1 MEIAINQVYK
11 SFLLNGEK
19 IPVLDNISLTVP
31 HGQCTALLGPS
42 GCGKSTLLSMIAG
55 FYPPDSGSITT
66 TGKVSLCM
74 QKDMLLP
81 WRDLLAKTKP
91 EVIDSLN
98 NGQGTFLYN
107 HNIKEVKVIADK
119 EGGIEITT
127 DAERA
132 TGTMFQYDSVR
143 VEYPKTADNIF
154 STLLTA
160 RYPAKTESKLVNEY
174 QSAML
179 GLLAESAKSPYENFL
194 KDRLAIREMVDAD
207 CETYNIP
214 MDL

>member
-1 MEIAINQVYK
+1 MEAN
-11 SFLLNGEK
+11 
-19 IPVLDNISLTVP
+19 VL
-31 HGQCTALLGPS
+31 
-42 GCGKSTLLSMIAG
+42 
-55 FYPPDSGSITT
+55 T
-66 TGKVSLCM
+66 TG
-74 QKDMLLP
+74 
-81 WRDLLAKTKP
+81 LLAKTKP

-160 RYPAKTESKLVNEY
+160 RYPAKTES
-174 QSAML
+174 
-179 GLLAESAKSPYENFL
+179 
-194 KDRLAIREMVDAD
+194 
-207 CETYNIP
+207 NISLPCWACLPKVRNPP
-214 MDL
+214 MRTF

>member
-1 MEIAINQVYK
+1 MEAN
-11 SFLLNGEK
+11 
-19 IPVLDNISLTVP
+19 VL
-31 HGQCTALLGPS
+31 
-42 GCGKSTLLSMIAG
+42 
-55 FYPPDSGSITT
+55 T
-66 TGKVSLCM
+66 TG
-74 QKDMLLP
+74 
-81 WRDLLAKTKP
+81 LLAKTKP

-119 EGGIEITT
+119 EGSIEITT
-127 DAERA
+127 DVERA

-160 RYPAKTESKLVNEY
+160 KYPAKTESKLVNEY

-179 GLLAESAKSPYENFL
+179 GLLAESAK
-194 KDRLAIREMVDAD
+194 A
-207 CETYNIP
+207 P
-214 MDL
+214 MRTF

>member
-1 MEIAINQVYK
+1 MEAN
-11 SFLLNGEK
+11 
-19 IPVLDNISLTVP
+19 VL
-31 HGQCTALLGPS
+31 
-42 GCGKSTLLSMIAG
+42 
-55 FYPPDSGSITT
+55 T
-66 TGKVSLCM
+66 TG
-74 QKDMLLP
+74 
-81 WRDLLAKTKP
+81 LLAKTKP
-91 EVIDSLN
+91 ELIDSLN

-107 HNIKEVKVIADK
+107 HNIK
-119 EGGIEITT
+119 

>member
-1 MEIAINQVYK
+1 MQTKRV
-11 SFLLNGEK
+11 
-19 IPVLDNISLTVP
+19 
-31 HGQCTALLGPS
+31 AL
-42 GCGKSTLLSMIAG
+42 
-55 FYPPDSGSITT
+55 
-66 TGKVSLCM
+66 
-74 QKDMLLP
+74 
-81 WRDLLAKTKP
+81 
-91 EVIDSLN
+91 
-98 NGQGTFLYN
+98 
-107 HNIKEVKVIADK
+107 
-119 EGGIEITT
+119 ITT

>member
-1 MEIAINQVYK
+1 ME
-11 SFLLNGEK
+11 SS
-19 IPVLDNISLTVP
+19 VL
-31 HGQCTALLGPS
+31 
-42 GCGKSTLLSMIAG
+42 
-55 FYPPDSGSITT
+55 T
-66 TGKVSLCM
+66 TG
-74 QKDMLLP
+74 
-81 WRDLLAKTKP
+81 LLAKTKP
-91 EVIDSLN
+91 EVIDNLN

-119 EGGIEITT
+119 EGGIEI
-127 DAERA
+127 

-179 GLLAESAKSPYENFL
+179 GLLAESAKAPYEDFL